1 MEVKILTVSDFVT
14 HVNAILSERPTYRLG
29 GSGTDGT
36 CDCIG
41 LIIGAIRRA
50 GGAWTGTHGS
60 NYAARYEMTDIGQ
73 IGALTVGMAVY
84 KAKEPGH
91 ADYDLPSKYR
101 SGTDQRDYS
110 HVGVVLSVSPLKIGH
125 VSGPGALIDTKLGK
139 WNYAGRLKK
148 ITYKEGTAKMGRI
161 VTPDGNPVKLRS
173 TPDTTKP
180 YIAKIP
186 NGETVN
192 VQSVDGGWASIIA
205 QGKTGYIMAEFLEQN
220 DTEQGGTV
228 QGGIIQ
234 AVMDKLDE
242 ILREIKKDG

>member
-1 MEVKILTVSDFVT
+1 MEVKILTVSDFIK

-41 LIIGAIRRA
+41 LIIGAVRRS

-60 NYAARYEMTDIGQ
+60 NYAARYEMTDIGP

-91 ADYDLPSKYR
+91 AGYDLPSKYR

-125 VSGPGALIDTKLGK
+125 VSGPGALIDTKQGSLEIWRRLTKVDYGEAVK
-139 WNYAGRLKK
+139 MATAKVTAQSGSTVNIRDKPNGALVARVPVGDVVAVIEAGPAWSKVAWDRYEGYIQVQYLAGRGRA
-148 ITYKEGTAKMGRI
+148 GT
-161 VTPDGNPVKLRS
+161 T
-173 TPDTTKP
+173 
-180 YIAKIP
+180 
-186 NGETVN
+186 
-192 VQSVDGGWASIIA
+192 
-205 QGKTGYIMAEFLEQN
+205 
-220 DTEQGGTV
+220 
-228 QGGIIQ
+228 
-234 AVMDKLDE
+234 
-242 ILREIKKDG
+242 